1 MINENDIIIAKNEKT
16 EHEVYP
22 ILLNKL
28 LKYIIKIKE
37 EDKEISIMDLLL
49 EYSMRNSLDLE
60 LIGDAISTDEYFK
73 SIVQKDME
81 VNNYTSEKKVNY
93 DW

>member
-1 MINENDIIIAKNEKT
+1 MINKNDIIIAKNENT
-16 EHEVYP
+16 EQEVYP

-28 LKYIIKIKE
+28 LKYIIKVKE
-37 EDKEISIMDLLL
+37 VDKEISIMDLLL
-49 EYSMRNSLDLE
+49 EYSMRNSLELE

-73 SIVQKDME
+73 NIVQKDME

>member
-1 MINENDIIIAKNEKT
+1 MKNKNDSIIPKKEHT
-16 EHEVYP
+16 EQEVYP

-28 LKYIIKIKE
+28 LKYIIKVKE
-37 EDKEISIMDLLL
+37 VDKEISIMDLLL

-73 SIVQKDME
+73 NIVQKDME

>member
-1 MINENDIIIAKNEKT
+1 MINKNDIIIAKNENT
-16 EHEVYP
+16 EQEAYP

-28 LKYIIKIKE
+28 LKYIIKVKE
-37 EDKEISIMDLLL
+37 VDKEISIMDLLL

-73 SIVQKDME
+73 NIVQKDME

>member
-1 MINENDIIIAKNEKT
+1 MINKNDSIIAKNENT
-16 EHEVYP
+16 EQEVYP

-28 LKYIIKIKE
+28 LKYIIKVKE
-37 EDKEISIMDLLL
+37 VDKEISIMDLLL

-73 SIVQKDME
+73 NIVQKDME

>member
-1 MINENDIIIAKNEKT
+1 MINKNDIIIAKNENT
-16 EHEVYP
+16 EQEVYP

-37 EDKEISIMDLLL
+37 VDKEISIMDLLL

>member
-1 MINENDIIIAKNEKT
+1 MINENDIIIAKNENT
-16 EHEVYP
+16 EQEVYP

-37 EDKEISIMDLLL
+37 VDKEISIMDLLL

>member
-1 MINENDIIIAKNEKT
+1 MINKNDSIIAKNENT
-16 EHEVYP
+16 EQEVYP

-37 EDKEISIMDLLL
+37 VDKEISIMDLLL
-49 EYSMRNSLDLE
+49 EYSMRNSLELE

-73 SIVQKDME
+73 NIVQKDME

>member
-1 MINENDIIIAKNEKT
+1 MINKNDSIIAKNENT
-16 EHEVYP
+16 EQEVYP

-28 LKYIIKIKE
+28 LKYIIKVKE
-37 EDKEISIMDLLL
+37 VDKEISIMDLLL
-49 EYSMRNSLDLE
+49 EYSMRNSLELE

-73 SIVQKDME
+73 NIVQKDME

>member
-1 MINENDIIIAKNEKT
+1 MINKNDSIIAKNENT
-16 EHEVYP
+16 EQEVYP

-28 LKYIIKIKE
+28 LKYIIKVKE
-37 EDKEISIMDLLL
+37 VDKEISIMDLLL

-73 SIVQKDME
+73 NIVQKDME
-81 VNNYTSEKKVNY
+81 LNNYTSEKKVNY

>member
-1 MINENDIIIAKNEKT
+1 MINKNDSIIAKNENT
-16 EHEVYP
+16 EQEVYP

-28 LKYIIKIKE
+28 LKYIIKVKE
-37 EDKEISIMDLLL
+37 VDKEISIMDSLL
-49 EYSMRNSLDLE
+49 EYSMRNSLELE

-73 SIVQKDME
+73 NIVQKDME